1 MKHVSA
7 SQFECKNNE
16 NLSLIYSRT
25 PHQDNCSDDIINDEY
40 MYAYTVCSCYMYVC
54 MLVKVFR
61 DASGL
66 SKLVCF
72 YKKNENYIQKY
83 INSRTLKDFED
94 FEGKCRA

>member
-54 MLVKVFR
+54 SKYVSKSFSVTLAVYRNSFVFIR
-61 DASGL
+61 
-66 SKLVCF
+66 KMKTI
-72 YKKNENYIQKY
+72 YKN
-83 INSRTLKDFED
+83 T
-94 FEGKCRA
+94 